1 MTTTVL
7 KNTGIKDLLEVAA
20 GNFEVLRRMTEEFRQ
35 RVEEPARR
43 PQRPSRKLE
52 FVLKSSEGTHT
63 TPVSVDLS
71 PRGKRLTITISQ
83 I

>member
-7 KNTGIKDLLEVAA
+7 KNTGIKNLLEVSA

-35 RVEEPARR
+35 RVEEPVRR
-43 PQRPSRKLE
+43 PQRSSRKLE
-52 FVLKSSEGTHT
+52 FVLKSSEGTYT
-63 TPVSVDLS
+63 TSVSVDFS
-71 PRGKRLTITISQ
+71 PCGKRLTITNSQ